1 MKRVA
6 LVCAIV
12 TVATFAL
19 AQGGYRNQ
27 SQNPPAKPPSGQAG
41 AGANQQ
47 SGQPGA
53 APGAAQQGG
62 AGQAVPAVPEGKRPP
77 QAKTQPE
84 FDAFKTASAGCE
96 PTEGEKLQM
105 QKDPASAPKILNDV
119 ADRCA
124 KGAEEFAA
132 KFADSELRLLLYK
145 TTMRAYQNAN
155 NADKMLDM
163 ARKCLALDPNDPEA
177 LVGVAEVLTERTR
190 DTDLDKDQRLDEATK
205 AAQKALQTVDTNVAL
220 PAGTPQDKVD
230 QYKGLLRSTAYSV
243 LGALD
248 FNKNNFAGAEANF
261 RKSID
266 AFPQQ
271 PDPIT
276 VLRLS
281 LALDRQNKYPEAL
294 TFANKAVGMTQEGSN
309 AGSLARRERDR
320 LVQLTGG
327 TPAPAPAGSPAG
339 SAGGTGTAPPP
350 STPPKQ

>member
-12 TVATFAL
+12 TVATFAF
-19 AQGGYRNQ
+19 AQGGYGNP
-27 SQNPPAKPPSGQAG
+27 SQNPPANPPSGQAG

-47 SGQPGA
+47 GNT
-53 APGAAQQGG
+53 
-62 AGQAVPAVPEGKRPP
+62 GQAAAAAPEGKRPP

-84 FDAFKTASAGCE
+84 FDAFKTASAI
-96 PTEGEKLQM
+96 T
-105 QKDPASAPKILNDV
+105 DPAALEKSAD
-119 ADRCA
+119 D
-124 KGAEEFAA
+124 FAA
-132 KFADSELRLLLYK
+132 KFPDSELRILLYK
-145 TTMRAYQNAN
+145 TAMRGYQNAN

-339 SAGGTGTAPPP
+339 SAGGTGSTPPP